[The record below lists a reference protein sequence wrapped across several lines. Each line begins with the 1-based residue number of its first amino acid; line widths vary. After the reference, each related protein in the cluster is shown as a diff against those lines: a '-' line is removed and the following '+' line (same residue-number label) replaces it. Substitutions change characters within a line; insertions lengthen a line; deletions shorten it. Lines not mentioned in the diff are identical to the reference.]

1 MATRATPDEAAAD
14 TSESPESRGDAD
26 AAALPHGGVLH
37 SLRTLLATLL
47 ATVRTRGEL
56 LQVELAEERLRVA
69 GIFAFAA
76 AAAIFLALAAVLLS
90 VFLILLF
97 WDTHRVLV
105 AGLLTLAYA
114 VIGLV
119 CVMVARGRARAKSRL
134 FAASLAALEDD
145 ERQLH
150 EGS

>member
-14 TSESPESRGDAD
+14 SQSEREADDAAD
-26 AAALPHGGVLH
+26 APHGGVLH

-56 LQVELAEERLRVA
+56 LQVELEEERLRVA
-69 GIFAFAA
+69 GIAAYAA
-76 AAAIFLALAAVLLS
+76 AAAIFLTLAAVLLS

-97 WDTHRVLV
+97 WDTHRVLT

-114 VIGLV
+114 LIGIV
-119 CVMVARGRARAKSRL
+119 CVWIARGRARAKSRL
-134 FAASLAALEDD
+134 FAASLAALHED
-145 ERQLH
+145 ERQLT